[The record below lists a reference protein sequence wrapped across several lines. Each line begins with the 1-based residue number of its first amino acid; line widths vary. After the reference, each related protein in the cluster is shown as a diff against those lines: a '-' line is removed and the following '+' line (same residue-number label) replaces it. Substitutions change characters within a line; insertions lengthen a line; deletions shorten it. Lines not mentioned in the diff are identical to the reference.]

1 MRKPPASVPL
11 AAMLVPMVVAIG
23 MMLFGGALYT
33 MRLFSVSTGPLSET
47 VGRFFPMVAMGYGT
61 LVLLAV
67 AIVEVRFYLLRVR
80 ELEHRERRL
89 QQAVEELDREE
100 DRERESVSAALHDD
114 IGGGLTA
121 LRMELEMAEARPK
134 DQAVWERCY
143 AKLDALL
150 SQVRGVARTFYPRLV
165 GSLGLSAVL
174 REMADRLGAGGKME
188 TEFDFDGPVDALPET
203 RALCVLKVVQEAFVN
218 VLRHS
223 NGKKVR
229 VTLRVRD
236 GLARGSVLDDGTGR
250 REIHE
255 GLGTTLMRERL
266 RALGGSLQLRLSPQG
281 GMQVGFELPAETE
294 GEGKGA
300 SA

>member
-1 MRKPPASVPL
+1 
-11 AAMLVPMVVAIG
+11 MLVSMAVAIVVL
-23 MMLFGGALYT
+23 LFGGALYAWG
-33 MRLFSVSTGPLSET
+33 LFSVPDAERMDRTGKYFPLA
-47 VGRFFPMVAMGYGT
+47 AMGYGT
-61 LVLLAV
+61 LVLLV
-67 AIVEVRFYLLRVR
+67 ISIIEIRFYQIRSR
-80 ELEHRERRL
+80 ELERRERRL
-89 QQAVEELDREE
+89 QSLVEDLDRAE
-100 DRERESVSAALHDD
+100 DHERESVSAALHDD

-121 LRMELEMAEARPK
+121 LRMEMELAESRPQ
-134 DQAVWERCY
+134 DVAAWERCY

-165 GSLGLSAVL
+165 GSLGLSSVL
-174 REMADRLGAGGKME
+174 REMAARLGAGGSLE
-188 TEFDFDGPVDALPET
+188 AEFDFDGPVDAIPET
-203 RALCVLKVVQEAFVN
+203 RAICILKVVQEAFVN

-266 RALGGSLQLRLSPQG
+266 RALGGTLQLRLSPQG
-281 GMQVGFELPAETE
+281 GMQVGFELPVDAE